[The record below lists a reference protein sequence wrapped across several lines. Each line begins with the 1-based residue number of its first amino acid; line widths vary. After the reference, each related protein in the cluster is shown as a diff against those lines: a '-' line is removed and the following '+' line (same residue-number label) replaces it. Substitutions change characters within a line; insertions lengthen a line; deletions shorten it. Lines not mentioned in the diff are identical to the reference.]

1 MLTVIPWWTGG
12 VVLGVGEWSFTL
24 CVSEDEVEVQGT
36 EARLRFSCFDNQP
49 ASIVRR
55 GAEEDASAP

>member
-1 MLTVIPWWTGG
+1 M
-12 VVLGVGEWSFTL
+12 GEWSFTS